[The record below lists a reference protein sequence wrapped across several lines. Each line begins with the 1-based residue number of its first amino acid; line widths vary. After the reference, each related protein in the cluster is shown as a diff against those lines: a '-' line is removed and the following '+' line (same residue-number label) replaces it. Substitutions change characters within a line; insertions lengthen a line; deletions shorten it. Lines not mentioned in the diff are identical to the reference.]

1 MPRAMLFLVTLG
13 LALPVQAYIGP
24 GAGLGTIGTA
34 VAFLVAVLL
43 LVVGFVW
50 YPLKR
55 LLRGRNKAVEAET
68 ETASKETEEG

>member
-1 MPRAMLFLVTLG
+1 MMQKTLLAVLL
-13 LALPVQAYIGP
+13 LALSIPAQAYIGP

-34 VAFLVAVLL
+34 VAFLAAILL

-55 LLRGRNKAVEAET
+55 LLRRRKAGKSEGVELR
-68 ETASKETEEG
+68 KEDEGG